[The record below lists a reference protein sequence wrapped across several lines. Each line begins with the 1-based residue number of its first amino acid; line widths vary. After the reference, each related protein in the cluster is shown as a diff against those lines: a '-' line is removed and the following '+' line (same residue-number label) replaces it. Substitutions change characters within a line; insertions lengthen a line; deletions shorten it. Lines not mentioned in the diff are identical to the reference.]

1 MEMLDQFGQWGLKEE
16 IGLRVRDCIHVT
28 PISFPDPQQ
37 GRSEGSGKMS
47 SLKTKSHTST
57 HSRILKVVILRSLAG
72 GEMLSPAFLFL

>member
-1 MEMLDQFGQWGLKEE
+1 MSHQFRFQ
-16 IGLRVRDCIHVT
+16 I
-28 PISFPDPQQ
+28 PQQ

-72 GEMLSPAFLFL
+72 GENCSHPPSYFCEDIPQRPQVLRHIPLQGY